1 MKTRKDKIVQA
12 YPQVTMLAEI
22 CIVDNKIK
30 VPVGGFNI
38 DGGFYLREGFDLVK
52 VKTKNVMGEPVTYFN
67 FIKLPKK
74 KGIVEKHLLRQE
86 KERKKWENK
95 REKELKKELLDIE
108 KKRAQKSTTQKAGY
122 NIRKTK
128 GSQKNKKK

>member
-1 MKTRKDKIVQA
+1 MRKNNKIVQA

-52 VKTKNVMGEPVTYFN
+52 VKTKNVMEESITYFN
-67 FIKLPKK
+67 FVKVPKE
-74 KGIVEKHLLRQE
+74 KGVVEKHLLRQE
-86 KERKKWENK
+86 KERKKWEKK
-95 REKELKKELLDIE
+95 REKELQKELDNL
-108 KKRAQKSTTQKAGY
+108 R
-122 NIRKTK
+122 R
-128 GSQKNKKK
+128 NKK